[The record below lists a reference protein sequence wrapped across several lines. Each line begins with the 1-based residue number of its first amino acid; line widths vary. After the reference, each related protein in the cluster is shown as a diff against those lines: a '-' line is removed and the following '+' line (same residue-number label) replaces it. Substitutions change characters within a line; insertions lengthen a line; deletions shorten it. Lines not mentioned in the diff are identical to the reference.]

1 MPGQVRTLSEIIQ
14 AAKAA
19 QRLSS
24 DEAMYAICALD
35 SLTTFDSMQFERIG
49 GEEYEESFNQG
60 IAMPERLTPEQ
71 LQEQT
76 IRKKGIYVGAPACFA
91 LEQACRHIW
100 EAFDSPEGC
109 SGCYVV
115 GSALSRPDWRDVD
128 VRFILSDEQFAQTFP
143 AAGQHWEHD
152 PRWLLLT
159 VSISQWLSKVTGLPI
174 DFQFQPQTHANERH
188 PGPRNAI
195 GFRIGRNG

>member
-1 MPGQVRTLSEIIQ
+1 
-14 AAKAA
+14 
-19 QRLSS
+19 
-24 DEAMYAICALD
+24 
-35 SLTTFDSMQFERIG
+35 
-49 GEEYEESFNQG
+49 
-60 IAMPERLTPEQ
+60 MPERLTPEE
-71 LQEQT
+71 LQEPT
-76 IRKKGIYVGAPACFA
+76 TRKKGIYVGAPACFA

-100 EAFDSPEGC
+100 EAFDSTEGF

-128 VRFILSDEQFAQTFP
+128 VRFILSDEAFTRLFPGTGP
-143 AAGQHWEHD
+143 AAGYWEHD
-152 PRWLLLT
+152 ARWLLLT
-159 VSISQWLSKVTGLPI
+159 VSISAWLSKVTGLPI